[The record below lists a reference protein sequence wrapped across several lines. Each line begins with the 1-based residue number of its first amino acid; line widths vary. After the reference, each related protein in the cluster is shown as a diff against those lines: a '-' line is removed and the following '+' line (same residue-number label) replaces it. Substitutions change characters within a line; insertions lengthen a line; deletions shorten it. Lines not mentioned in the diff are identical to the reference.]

1 MFLGLRLTAGVHP
14 ADFQRIFGTPVEKV
28 YGEQIARLTA
38 QGLLE
43 QTGQSLRLTPR
54 GIDVS
59 NRVFAEFLF

>member
-1 MFLGLRLTAGVHP
+1 MFLGLRLTAGIDP
-14 ADFQRIFGTPVEKV
+14 ADFQRMFGTPLEAV
-28 YGEQIARLTA
+28 YGETIVRLTE

-43 QTGQSLRLTPR
+43 RAGKWLRLTAR